1 MFHNDCME
9 CDKKSLLIEEKQK
22 EILILQQNMFELK
35 AKMIDANTL
44 MNAWISYKKE
54 NENLKKELNFF
65 RSNKTVSSDDQS
77 ILKYNFEL
85 LQNKYDQICKQ
96 FDLEKYKN
104 AQFSAACDDIM
115 GSKELRVELIKLRKQ
130 ISEKDKEISELHKI
144 KSSLEKQ
151 RKIESAQINKTT
163 INEQSE
169 KEEFLQKCQ
178 EDEMKRNNIDFANVD
193 NRLLTT
199 NEINSK
205 KHAEKTVLPDFSFK
219 ELIEENEFLKTKYQK
234 YNSKYIKFKAKYSET
249 KSFLEVLLQR
259 NVFPDHNKYVY
270 ERPKSVNS
278 VMMEKEISFDLLNNK
293 RKAKGS
299 IDSFEKSEKSL
310 EKNKRKRGKKEVIN
324 NKEKEIKT
332 NQETEEEKVEIKEK
346 PKRKE
351 KVKKTDIEKKLE
363 KITAKKEKIK
373 TRRSPAVSTSN
384 TAEEIIEKKSTL
396 GETCN
401 KSK

>member
-1 MFHNDCME
+1 ME
-9 CDKKSLLIEEKQK
+9 CEKKSFIVEEKQK

-35 AKMIDANTL
+35 TKMIDANTL
-44 MNAWISYKKE
+44 MNAWITYKKE

-65 RSNKTVSSDDQS
+65 RSNKTVSSEDQS

-130 ISEKDKEISELHKI
+130 ISEKDKEISELHRI

-151 RKIESAQINKTT
+151 RKIESVQIKKTSM
-163 INEQSE
+163 NEQSE
-169 KEEFLQKCQ
+169 KEEFFQKCQ
-178 EDEMKRNNIDFANVD
+178 EDEIKRNNDEVLNVD
-193 NRLLTT
+193 FRIHPT
-199 NEINSK
+199 NEQNFK
-205 KHAEKTVLPDFSFK
+205 KLSEKSILPDFSFK
-219 ELIEENEFLKTKYQK
+219 ELIEENEFLKSKYQK

-249 KSFLEVLLQR
+249 KNFLEVILQR
-259 NVFPDHNKYVY
+259 NILPEYTKNVE
-270 ERPKSVNS
+270 ERPKSVIS
-278 VMMEKEISFDLLNNK
+278 VQMEKEISFGLLKNK
-293 RKAKGS
+293 RKNMNTS
-299 IDSFEKSEKSL
+299 DSEDKSKNSQ
-310 EKNKRKRGKKEVIN
+310 EKNKRKRGKKEN
-324 NKEKEIKT
+324 DKKEK
-332 NQETEEEKVEIKEK
+332 NQINIMQEMEENEMKERNK
-346 PKRKE
+346 KAK

-363 KITAKKEKIK
+363 KITARKEKIK

-384 TAEEIIEKKSTL
+384 TIEENGDKKSAYF
-396 GETCN
+396 ETGN

>member
-1 MFHNDCME
+1 ME

-65 RSNKTVSSDDQS
+65 RTNKTVSSDDQS

-151 RKIESAQINKTT
+151 RKIDSALVKKTT

-169 KEEFLQKCQ
+169 KEEFFQKGQ
-178 EDEMKRNNIDFANVD
+178 DDEIRRNNDDLTNVD
-193 NRLLTT
+193 NRVLAT
-199 NEINSK
+199 NELISK
-205 KHAEKTVLPDFSFK
+205 KHAKKTVLPDFSFK

-249 KSFLEVLLQR
+249 KSFLEVLLHR
-259 NVFPDHNKYVY
+259 NVFPDQSKYIC
-270 ERPKSVNS
+270 EKPKSVDS
-278 VMMEKEISFDLLNNK
+278 VKMEKEISFDLLNNK
-293 RKAKGS
+293 RKAKRS
-299 IDSFEKSEKSL
+299 IDSLEKSENSEVQIK
-310 EKNKRKRGKKEVIN
+310 KKRGKKEVVK
-324 NKEKEIKT
+324 NKEKQIKVY
-332 NQETEEEKVEIKEK
+332 QETEEENEGIKEK
-346 PKRKE
+346 PKKKE

-384 TAEEIIEKKSTL
+384 TAEEIMEKKGTIA
-396 GETCN
+396 ETCI

>member
-151 RKIESAQINKTT
+151 RKIDSAQINKTT

-193 NRLLTT
+193 NRVLTT

-332 NQETEEEKVEIKEK
+332 YQETEEEKVEIKEK

-363 KITAKKEKIK
+363 K
-373 TRRSPAVSTSN
+373 
-384 TAEEIIEKKSTL
+384 
-396 GETCN
+396 
-401 KSK
+401 

>member
-1 MFHNDCME
+1 ME

-151 RKIESAQINKTT
+151 RKIDSAQINKTT